1 MAIDNFKYKTGD
13 MFQSNAT
20 YFVNAVNTVGISGK
34 GLALQ
39 VKRLYPESVVE
50 YETACKEGK
59 FRVGDVLIV
68 PTNDG
73 KHIIHFPTKKH
84 WKNQSQYQYIE
95 EGLDALHRLCSE
107 IPNGAIIAIPQ
118 LGCGLG
124 GLDWS
129 RVHKLIVKY
138 LSDIKHL
145 TFYIYGPNI
154 TN

>member
-1 MAIDNFKYKTGD
+1 MNKMDLGMAFQRLNDEMDTHVCKYLDGELTDAEYYKE
-13 MFQSNAT
+13 FW
-20 YFVNAVNTVGISGK
+20 
-34 GLALQ
+34 L
-39 VKRLYPESVVE
+39 RLDS
-50 YETACKEGK
+50 
-59 FRVGDVLIV
+59 LIRDYLD
-68 PTNDG
+68 DG

-95 EGLDALHRLCSE
+95 EGLDTLHRLCLE